1 MGRAGSTTRPQPG
14 VGSLK
19 SRTAAASVEAAL
31 PRIGALNPPWRPDTS
46 IGPYRRLGI
55 RIRARGGYVYIL
67 AMSRIFPWLLGVI
80 LWVGA
85 AEKPPVLLRV
95 HLQAPEG
102 AKGMVTVPITLLN
115 PPENIAI
122 RNIPEVS
129 EKDIRSVRSLADGT
143 VVVEFDD
150 FGKTKLEVAT
160 NTGRGLIMVVIVNG
174 RVVYAPTVDTNL
186 TQGALAL
193 PAGAIFPE
201 EIQALNDAR
210 NKERAQKLKE
220 L

>member
-1 MGRAGSTTRPQPG
+1 MHRF
-14 VGSLK
+14 
-19 SRTAAASVEAAL
+19 L
-31 PRIGALNPPWRPDTS
+31 PW
-46 IGPYRRLGI
+46 
-55 RIRARGGYVYIL
+55 
-67 AMSRIFPWLLGVI
+67 IFGLV
-80 LWVGA
+80 LWIGA

-102 AKGMVTVPITLLN
+102 AKGMVTVPVTLLN
-115 PPENIAI
+115 PPETIAI
-122 RNIPEVS
+122 RNIPELS
-129 EKDIRSVRSLADGT
+129 EKDIRQVRALADGT

-150 FGKTKLEVAT
+150 FGRTKLEVAT
-160 NTGRGLIMVVIVNG
+160 NTGRGLILVVIVNG
-174 RVVYAPTVDTNL
+174 RVVYAPTIDTNL

-193 PAGAIFPE
+193 PPGSVLPE

>member
-1 MGRAGSTTRPQPG
+1 M
-14 VGSLK
+14 
-19 SRTAAASVEAAL
+19 
-31 PRIGALNPPWRPDTS
+31 
-46 IGPYRRLGI
+46 
-55 RIRARGGYVYIL
+55 ARF
-67 AMSRIFPWLLGVI
+67 ATCIFGLI
-80 LWVGA
+80 LWIGA

-102 AKGMVTVPITLLN
+102 AKGMVTVPVTLLN
-115 PPENIAI
+115 PPETIAI

-160 NTGRGLIMVVIVNG
+160 NTGRGLILVVIVNG
-174 RVVYAPTVDTNL
+174 RVVYAPTIDINL
-186 TQGALAL
+186 TRGALAL
-193 PAGAIFPE
+193 PAGSIFPE
-201 EIQALNDAR
+201 EIQALNDTR

>member
-1 MGRAGSTTRPQPG
+1 MMR
-14 VGSLK
+14 V
-19 SRTAAASVEAAL
+19 L
-31 PRIGALNPPWRPDTS
+31 PWM
-46 IGPYRRLGI
+46 LG
-55 RIRARGGYVYIL
+55 
-67 AMSRIFPWLLGVI
+67 WLLWI
-80 LWVGA
+80 GA

-102 AKGMVTVPITLLN
+102 AKGMVTVPVTLLN
-115 PPENIAI
+115 PPETIAI
-122 RNIPEVS
+122 RNIPELS
-129 EKDIRSVRSLADGT
+129 EKDIRQVRTLTDGT

-160 NTGRGLIMVVIVNG
+160 NTGRGFILVVIVNG
-174 RVVYAPTVDTNL
+174 RVVYAPTIDTNL

-201 EIQALNDAR
+201 EIQSLNDEKNKAR
-210 NKERAQKLKE
+210 AEKLKD

>member
-1 MGRAGSTTRPQPG
+1 MMR
-14 VGSLK
+14 V
-19 SRTAAASVEAAL
+19 L
-31 PRIGALNPPWRPDTS
+31 PWM
-46 IGPYRRLGI
+46 LG
-55 RIRARGGYVYIL
+55 
-67 AMSRIFPWLLGVI
+67 WLLWI
-80 LWVGA
+80 GA

-102 AKGMVTVPITLLN
+102 AKGMVTVPVTLLN
-115 PPENIAI
+115 PPETIAI
-122 RNIPEVS
+122 RNIPELS
-129 EKDIRSVRSLADGT
+129 EKDIRQVRTLTDGT

-160 NTGRGLIMVVIVNG
+160 NTGRGFILVVIVNG
-174 RVVYAPTVDTNL
+174 RVVYAPTIDTNL

-201 EIQALNDAR
+201 EIQALNDEK